1 MRAEREK
8 RANILDAEGKKAA
21 SILIAEGQKS
31 AEILKAEAT
40 KQAEIL
46 KAEAFKQAEILKAE
60 GQRKAIDLI
69 NEANLSQSILTL
81 KSIEQ
86 LEKLANGNATKI
98 IIPPNLSSI
107 ASTMSVVSE
116 VLDTKNDQ
124 KKH

>member
-1 MRAEREK
+1 M
-8 RANILDAEGKKAA
+8 
-21 SILIAEGQKS
+21 
-31 AEILKAEAT
+31 
-40 KQAEIL
+40 
-46 KAEAFKQAEILKAE
+46 
-60 GQRKAIDLI
+60 I

-124 KKH
+124 KSTK

>member
-1 MRAEREK
+1 MIWRE
-8 RANILDAEGKKAA
+8 KAA

-31 AEILKAEAT
+31 AEILKAEIAQS
-40 KQAEIL
+40 KL
-46 KAEAFKQAEILKAE
+46 KYLKLKHLNKLKYLKLRVKE
-60 GQRKAIDLI
+60 SIDLI

-124 KKH
+124 KSTK